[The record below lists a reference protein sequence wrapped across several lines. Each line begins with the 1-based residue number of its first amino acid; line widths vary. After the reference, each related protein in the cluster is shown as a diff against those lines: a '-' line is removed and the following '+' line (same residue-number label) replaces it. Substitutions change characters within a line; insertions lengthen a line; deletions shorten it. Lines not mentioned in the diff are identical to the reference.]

1 MTLQSA
7 VDQAGRVLGDLHR
20 QTRNLLA
27 NNSSTEEPT
36 AGELWEKVSPQ
47 LEKALAIY
55 ERKESPDTP
64 ESSWIP
70 GRTTRNSC
78 REDFEKILDTVLC
91 ILGTCGAAGYRT
103 RIRNFQAANVESQS
117 RIAEYRERVL
127 SACAEKSQNFV
138 ETVVFSSKEGLAD
151 SIADETDRIVERN
164 QQIDSL
170 KIAFRQHLKHIGI
183 SVSPETADSFLLPV
197 EDDIIS
203 MAAVICNIGLITQQL
218 QELVDA
224 SKEAPAETKR
234 YYGMYVLLVFA
245 VDRIQTHFIQEI
257 DQRFLPKIAEYEK
270 EAADHITDARAQMKA
285 GGPREPLE
293 ANIAANRRTI
303 EACHLLAETL
313 RNQRRT
319 VADENRSVRMQEAA
333 AVNTYRTVCLSLN
346 VAELIGYCQAA
357 FRALR
362 DLRLPAL
369 RPFQS
374 VQLNQELQTLAER
387 VAAKE

>member
-1 MTLQSA
+1 MNIQSA

-27 NNSSTEEPT
+27 NNSSTDEPT
-36 AGELWEKVSPQ
+36 AGELWDKVSPQ

-64 ESSWIP
+64 ESSRIP
-70 GRTTRNSC
+70 GRTTKKSC
-78 REDFEKILDTVLC
+78 QEDFEELLDTVLT

-103 RIRNFQAANVESQS
+103 RIRNLEAANVVSQT
-117 RIAEYRERVL
+117 RIAQCRERAI
-127 SACAEKSQNFV
+127 SASAEKSQNLV
-138 ETVVFSSKEGLAD
+138 ETLIFSSKEGLTD
-151 SIADETDRIVERN
+151 SIADETDRIAERT
-164 QQIDSL
+164 QQIENL
-170 KIAFRQHLKHIGI
+170 KTAFRQHLEHIGI

-197 EDDIIS
+197 EDDIVSI
-203 MAAVICNIGLITQQL
+203 AAVICNIGLITQQL
-218 QELVDA
+218 QGLVDE

-234 YYGMYVLLVFA
+234 YYGMYVLLVFS
-245 VDRIQTHFIQEI
+245 VDRIQSHFIQEI
-257 DQRFLPKIAEYEK
+257 DHRFLPRIAECEK
-270 EAADHITDARAQMKA
+270 EAAGHISDARAQIKA

-293 ANIAANRRTI
+293 ANIAANRRTV

-357 FRALR
+357 FRALH
-362 DLRLPAL
+362 DLRLPTL
-369 RPFQS
+369 RPFQN

-387 VAAKE
+387 VAGKE